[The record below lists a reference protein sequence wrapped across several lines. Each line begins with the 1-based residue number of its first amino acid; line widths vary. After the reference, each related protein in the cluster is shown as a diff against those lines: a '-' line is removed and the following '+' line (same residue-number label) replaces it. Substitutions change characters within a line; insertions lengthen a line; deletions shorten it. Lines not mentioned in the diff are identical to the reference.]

1 LAEQFKWQQI
11 LRLQTVVAKHISRLS
26 NENKKQSMVL
36 IGSGAGGFLVAEI
49 AKNLA
54 IPYIDVADLMILNK
68 ENAES
73 QISSVDDSA
82 IAIRRRA
89 SVCLPAYAL
98 AYLAQQ
104 LLEN

>member
-1 LAEQFKWQQI
+1 MLLMEEI
-11 LRLQTVVAKHISRLS
+11 LRLQTIVAKHISRLS

-54 IPYIDVADLMILNK
+54 IPYIDVANLIILNK
-68 ENAES
+68 ENSES
-73 QISSVDDSA
+73 QISCVDDSA

-104 LLEN
+104 FLEN